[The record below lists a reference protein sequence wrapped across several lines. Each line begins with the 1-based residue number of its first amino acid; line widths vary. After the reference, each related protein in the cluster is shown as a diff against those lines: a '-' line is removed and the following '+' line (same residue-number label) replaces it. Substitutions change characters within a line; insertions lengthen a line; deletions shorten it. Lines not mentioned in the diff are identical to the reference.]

1 MSKKKNNNYNT
12 PWRKS
17 ASAIYKKAVD
27 GRIYGTFEV
36 EMDPVLDYIKRN
48 KEKGTRITITQ
59 IAMAAIGRAI
69 AIDIPDVNVY
79 IKRGNVIKR
88 DNVGVF
94 TAVMKSGSS
103 EMGGFVLRN
112 IEDKGIFDITK
123 EMDERVAKSKQANHE
138 EGATQS
144 KNILASLGWPLRNWV
159 YNFVHWW
166 HIILG
171 KELKAMNISHD
182 SFGSAMVT
190 NIGHHDLQFG
200 FPALLPIA
208 NIPFII
214 ALGKIED
221 KPVVR
226 DGEIVIRKIMPT
238 AATLDH
244 RIFDGSQGG
253 LLAAAVRR
261 YLLDPACL
269 EIPAAE
275 ILKKQEEEK

>member
-1 MSKKKNNNYNT
+1 MSNKNNSYNT

-17 ASAIYKKAVD
+17 ATAIYKKAVD

-36 EMDPVLDYIKRN
+36 EMDPVLDYIKKH
-48 KEKGTRITITQ
+48 KENGTRITITQ

-69 AIDIPDVNVY
+69 ALDIPDVNVY
-79 IKRGNVIKR
+79 VKRGNIVER
-88 DNVGVF
+88 DNVGIF
-94 TAVMKSGSS
+94 TAVMKSKSS

-112 IEDKGIFDITK
+112 VEDKGIFDITK
-123 EMDERVAKSKQANHE
+123 EMDERVAKSKHADHE

-144 KNILASLGWPLRNWV
+144 KNILASMGWPLRNLV
-159 YNFVHWW
+159 FNFVRWW
-166 HIILG
+166 HIKLG
-171 KELKAMNISHD
+171 KEMKTFNIYND

-208 NIPFII
+208 NIPLVV
-214 ALGKIED
+214 ALGRIEE

-226 DGEIVIRKIMPT
+226 DGEIVIRKMMPAT
-238 AATLDH
+238 ATLDH

-253 LLAAAVRR
+253 LLATAVRK

-269 EIPAAE
+269 EVPASE
-275 ILKKQEEEK
+275 ILKSKDN

>member
-1 MSKKKNNNYNT
+1 MSNKNNSYNT

-17 ASAIYKKAVD
+17 ATAIYKKSVD

-36 EMDPVLDYIKRN
+36 EMDPVLDYIKKH

-59 IAMAAIGRAI
+59 IVMAAVGRAI
-69 AIDIPDVNVY
+69 ALDIPDVNVY

-94 TAVMKSGSS
+94 TAVMKSGSN

-112 IEDKGIFDITK
+112 IENKGIFDITK
-123 EMDERVAKSKQANHE
+123 EMDERVEKSKQADHE

-144 KNILASLGWPLRNWV
+144 KNILASLGWPLRNLV
-159 YNFVHWW
+159 FNFVRWW
-166 HIILG
+166 HIKLG
-171 KELKAMNISHD
+171 KEMKAFNIYND

-208 NIPFII
+208 NIPLVV

-244 RIFDGSQGG
+244 RIFDGSQSG
-253 LLAAAVRR
+253 LLATAVRK

-269 EIPAAE
+269 EIPASE
-275 ILKKQEEEK
+275 ILKKNAEEK

>member
-1 MSKKKNNNYNT
+1 MSKKNNSYNT

-17 ASAIYKKAVD
+17 ATAIYKKSVD

-36 EMDPVLDYIKRN
+36 EMDPVLDYIKKY

-59 IAMAAIGRAI
+59 IVMAAVGRAI
-69 AIDIPDVNVY
+69 ALDIPDVNVY

-94 TAVMKSGSS
+94 TAVMKSESN

-123 EMDERVAKSKQANHE
+123 EMDERVEKSKQADHE

-144 KNILASLGWPLRNWV
+144 KNILASLGWPLRNLV
-159 YNFVHWW
+159 FNFVRWW
-166 HIILG
+166 HIKLG
-171 KELKAMNISHD
+171 KEMKAFNIYND

-208 NIPFII
+208 NIPLVV

-244 RIFDGSQGG
+244 RIFDGSQSG
-253 LLAAAVRR
+253 LLATAVRK
-261 YLLDPACL
+261 YLFDPACL

-275 ILKKQEEEK
+275 ILKAMDN